1 MQSISGINS
10 GAARPSVPIADVDEP
25 KKVRRLED
33 ETRSRHQKPVMD
45 EYVPEEK
52 PEPTGRYRLGKDEDG
67 KPKIYFDASERAE
80 DAPDASDA
88 SDGDK
93 GAEGPEKSGSDK
105 NGQSCTCNT
114 DKVDRE
120 IEKLKRQ
127 KQELEQQ
134 INRETDESKIED
146 LKAKLA
152 QVEKELSQKDND
164 TYRRQHA
171 TYTYS

>member
-10 GAARPSVPIADVDEP
+10 GATQPSVPIAGVDEP
-25 KKVRRLED
+25 KKIQRPED
-33 ETRSRHQKPVMD
+33 ETQSRHQKPVMD

-52 PEPTGRYRLGKDEDG
+52 PEPSGRYWLGKDEDG
-67 KPKIYFDASERAE
+67 KPKIYFDDPERAE

-88 SDGDK
+88 FDRDK
-93 GAEGPEKSGSDK
+93 SAEGPEKSSSDK

-120 IEKLKRQ
+120 IEKLKKQ

-152 QVEKELSQKDND
+152 QIERELSQKDND

-171 TYTYS
+171 VYTYA